1 MTIYPSSE
9 REINFVVA
17 CLRPPLTRNKAFS
30 RRSRAKTG
38 RKCTKKCGARAKL
51 LFCSLNQLFFLP
63 SRCRPRR
70 WILSSPMAE
79 LSAVLLDCLKTS
91 QEQQEDTDE
100 KHLPFGVYL
109 HT

>member
-1 MTIYPSSE
+1 MYKKVWCTCEVDVLLITP
-9 REINFVVA
+9 VV
-17 CLRPPLTRNKAFS
+17 L
-30 RRSRAKTG
+30 
-38 RKCTKKCGARAKL
+38 
-51 LFCSLNQLFFLP
+51 FLP
-63 SRCRPRR
+63 FRCRPRR

-109 HT
+109 QT